1 MSRIRE
7 HIGNKHSS
15 CKEGKDYL
23 KAAGLF
29 LCLECDETRK
39 TLGKIKRHIF
49 TVHREPIRDSDPNS
63 EDTSDEN
70 IREPRMK
77 RTRSS
82 SPFDSID
89 GLILSDEEDH
99 YQKRLKTKR

>member
-1 MSRIRE
+1 MNRVCE
-7 HIGNKHSS
+7 HIGGKHIN

-39 TLGKIKRHIF
+39 TLGKIKHHFF
-49 TVHREPIRDSDPNS
+49 TVHKEPIRDSDPNS
-63 EDTSDEN
+63 EDTSDD
-70 IREPRMK
+70 REPRMK

-82 SPFDSID
+82 SPSIV
-89 GLILSDEEDH
+89 
-99 YQKRLKTKR
+99 